1 MTEENKNKIWIFQH
15 ALEYI
20 EILFSI
26 YTEEENILQF
36 LFCLIYSYVCIRCN
50 TVLIRTIC

>member
-20 EILFSI
+20 EILFSV